1 MSEEKKYPQL
11 EEEEGGMSACEPV
24 GVMTAPT
31 NQRMVDDF
39 DYSFGDKELG
49 FPRTEEEVQAVIDEA
64 ESEWDNPARWCS
76 SEELWTAVKQQFP
89 WANI

>member
-24 GVMTAPT
+24 GVMTTPT

-64 ESEWDNPARWCS
+64 ESEWRFAGRFFT
-76 SEELWTAVKQQFP
+76 SEPLGKPQILRVYIYI
-89 WANI
+89 N